1 MFKRLATLTLVGG
14 LFVAMSST
22 ALANVNVNGNSSAG
36 SKIPDQVKAKL
47 DRKDAKGDIFIDA
60 SVSASDKE
68 KLSKVMATLD
78 KEDREN
84 VLFIDQDGSVIANK
98 PQLVEEF
105 KKQNKDKFDSSGKLK
120 IKDDKPIKEEK
131 PDDSCKIDATTL
143 LSLASTGWKNAESNC
158 GTTDRTGPY
167 RRVISDKGY
176 SRLHSYIYVPSKAS
190 GLYINPN
197 STKGDTAYIY
207 TGATDK
213 DGDSVDIGLQ
223 YNNPTGNN
231 YPWDNTWA
239 IFLRGASNV
248 SVPTYSNF
256 QPAQW
261 VLMKFYVPS
270 DNSVALN
277 VTGYDSSGVMRSSTI
292 TGTLGWTK
300 DFRADGTGMNIK
312 KVTSI
317 AQISP
322 DDLTTG
328 SQLGSKTTP
337 VRWENGSIG
346 KGNDANSVAPM
357 TIGWFCGYNTN
368 NVLVDFTDHNNEAII
383 VGTMTFTP

>member
-1 MFKRLATLTLVGG
+1 MFKRFAVLTLVGG
-14 LFVAMSST
+14 LFVAMSSN
-22 ALANVNVNGNSSAG
+22 ALATENVNGKTSTG
-36 SKIPDQVKAKL
+36 STIPADVKAKL

-68 KLSKVMATLD
+68 KLSKVMASLD

-84 VLFIDQDGSVIANK
+84 VLFIDQDGSVIANRSEI
-98 PQLVEEF
+98 VEEF
-105 KKQNKDKFDSSGKLK
+105 RKQNKDKFDSNGKLK
-120 IKDDKPIKEEK
+120 IKDEKPLKETK
-131 PDDSCKIDATTL
+131 PDDKCKIDATNLMTI
-143 LSLASTGWKNAESNC
+143 AGTGWKNAEYNC
-158 GTTDRTGPY
+158 GTVDRTGPY

-176 SRLHSYIYVPSKAS
+176 SRFHTFVYLPSKSS

-213 DGDSVDIGLQ
+213 DGDSIDIGLQ
-223 YNNPTGNN
+223 YNNPSGNN
-231 YPWDNTWA
+231 FPWDDTWA
-239 IFLRGASNV
+239 IFLRGAGNIDQ
-248 SVPTYSNF
+248 PTYRNF

-261 VLMKFYVPS
+261 VQMKFYVPS
-270 DNSVALN
+270 DNSIALN
-277 VTGYDSSGVMRSSTI
+277 VTGYDTTGVMRSSTI
-292 TGTLGWTK
+292 TGTLGWFS
-300 DFRADGTGMNIK
+300 DFKADGTGMNIK
-312 KVTSI
+312 KVTSV

-337 VRWENGSIG
+337 VKWENGAIG

-357 TIGWFCGYNTN
+357 TVGWFCGYNIN
-368 NVLVDFTDHNNEAII
+368 NVLVDFTDHNNEHVV
-383 VGTMTFTP
+383 VGTRTFTP